1 MPNTRP
7 STEPARL
14 GLGLV
19 LSVLIVAAPALAD
32 QDARYAA
39 VDALGEINGVAL
51 NCRYV
56 DQVRRMKSAVV
67 DNVPKERSFGLA
79 FDEATNRAF
88 LAFIREARECPGPA
102 EMERRVD
109 QGIDQLRSTFANP

>member
-1 MPNTRP
+1 MPNIRP
-7 STEPARL
+7 IARRARL
-14 GLGLV
+14 CLA
-19 LSVLIVAAPALAD
+19 LSLLSAAAVPALAD

-39 VDALGEINGVAL
+39 VEALGEINGVAL

>member
-1 MPNTRP
+1 MRNIRP
-7 STEPARL
+7 TARRGCL
-14 GLGLV
+14 GLAMPL
-19 LSVLIVAAPALAD
+19 LLAAAMPAPAD

-39 VDALGEINGVAL
+39 VSALGEINGVAL

-56 DQVRRMKSAVV
+56 EQVRRMKSAVV

-88 LAFIREARECPGPA
+88 LAFIRAARECPGPA

-109 QGIDQLRSTFANP
+109 QGIDTLRSTFANP

>member
-1 MPNTRP
+1 
-7 STEPARL
+7 L
-14 GLGLV
+14 L
-19 LSVLIVAAPALAD
+19 VAAAPTLAD

-39 VDALGEINGVAL
+39 VSALGELNGVAL

-56 DQVRRMKSAVV
+56 DQVRRMKAAVV

-88 LAFIREARECPGPA
+88 LAFIRAARECPGPA
-102 EMERRVD
+102 EMERQVD
-109 QGIDQLRSTFANP
+109 QGIQNLHSTFANP

>member
-1 MPNTRP
+1 MRNVRP
-7 STEPARL
+7 SARRACL
-14 GLGLV
+14 CLA
-19 LSVLIVAAPALAD
+19 LSVLLAAATSALAE

-39 VDALGEINGVAL
+39 VSALGEVNGVAL

-88 LAFIREARECPGPA
+88 LAFIREARECPGPT
-102 EMERRVD
+102 EMERQVD
-109 QGIDQLRSTFANP
+109 QGIDKLRSTFANP